1 MTPEA
6 PSIGGTRQPPAA
18 TSPSSL
24 YAPLS
29 WAVARAPLLAASAAD
44 GAGKRTS
51 DSSLLPEDPRVRVAI
66 DVASADLA
74 AALARIPPDDRKAGR
89 VRGKLLRYLIRMST
103 RPTPYGLFAGVALV
117 EWGTAT
123 SLALASEDPRTRTRP
138 DMGWLTDLVATLE
151 EDPEIRQGLRL
162 TANSAVML
170 RGGRAFLLD
179 REGQA
184 VSVRVTGAVRRALE
198 LARNPIALTVLTEKL
213 RAAPGATPEKVGR
226 LLDELVRQGL
236 LLCDLR
242 PPLTGSDPAGH
253 VSERLAGIPAARAIA
268 DGLGD
273 LLQQL
278 ASWDKLP
285 LQERAGTWPGLLDH
299 ARAIHPATS
308 TDLLQVDTAL
318 PLAGTA
324 MRAEVGAEAARAA
337 ELLLRLSPYP
347 RPPLDAYRQTFEER
361 YGHHR
366 EVPLLELVNADFGLG
381 PPAGHSRD
389 DPARQS
395 KARRDRLLSELALDA
410 HRHRRLVVELDES
423 LLERLQTWEPEAARA
438 PLSLDLSVFVAAP
451 SPAAIDPGDF
461 KVIVGPNP
469 GAITAGRSLGRFADL
484 LGPHGDVGTGRGRR
498 RRGRPGTRPGPRR
511 SRLHATASAFRQRG
525 DPSNRAHPRN
535 RRRDA
540 TRCGGRARDPGERAC
555 RRPAGR
561 ALQRP
566 LATRRPASPW
576 RARAHAQHVAC
587 PPSGPVP
594 TRRGERRICGLAP
607 FDWGAALSFPFLPRV
622 QCGRVILALAQWVID
637 SATGHP
643 PAAPAG
649 RFAEALAAWRARWSV
664 PRHVYLAVGDNRLLL
679 DLDDPE
685 HIELLLQELKGLP
698 DHHQARLQ
706 EALPGPAEAWL
717 PAPDGGHIVELIVPL
732 AQRGPSGPTPAAAPQ
747 APAPTGFIRTSGCA
761 CRAAIGCT

>member
-117 EWGTAT
+117 EWGTTT

-268 DGLGD
+268 DGLG
-273 LLQQL
+273 
-278 ASWDKLP
+278 S
-285 LQERAGTWPGLLDH
+285 
-299 ARAIHPATS
+299 S
-308 TDLLQVDTAL
+308 NN
-318 PLAGTA
+318 
-324 MRAEVGAEAARAA
+324 
-337 ELLLRLSPYP
+337 S
-347 RPPLDAYRQTFEER
+347 
-361 YGHHR
+361 
-366 EVPLLELVNADFGLG
+366 
-381 PPAGHSRD
+381 
-389 DPARQS
+389 
-395 KARRDRLLSELALDA
+395 
-410 HRHRRLVVELDES
+410 
-423 LLERLQTWEPEAARA
+423 
-438 PLSLDLSVFVAAP
+438 
-451 SPAAIDPGDF
+451 
-461 KVIVGPNP
+461 
-469 GAITAGRSLGRFADL
+469 
-484 LGPHGDVGTGRGRR
+484 PHGTSCRSRNVPGRGRACSTT
-498 RRGRPGTRPGPRR
+498 PVR
-511 SRLHATASAFRQRG
+511 S
-525 DPSNRAHPRN
+525 
-535 RRRDA
+535 
-540 TRCGGRARDPGERAC
+540 
-555 RRPAGR
+555 
-561 ALQRP
+561 
-566 LATRRPASPW
+566 TRRPPPTSSRWTRPYRSPG
-576 RARAHAQHVAC
+576 RRC
-587 PPSGPVP
+587 GP
-594 TRRGERRICGLAP
+594 RSAP
-607 FDWGAALSFPFLPRV
+607 R
-622 QCGRVILALAQWVID
+622 
-637 SATGHP
+637 
-643 PAAPAG
+643 
-649 RFAEALAAWRARWSV
+649 
-664 PRHVYLAVGDNRLLL
+664 
-679 DLDDPE
+679 
-685 HIELLLQELKGLP
+685 
-698 DHHQARLQ
+698 
-706 EALPGPAEAWL
+706 L
-717 PAPDGGHIVELIVPL
+717 PAPPNCCCD
-732 AQRGPSGPTPAAAPQ
+732 
-747 APAPTGFIRTSGCA
+747 
-761 CRAAIGCT
+761 